1 MKPVGLYMFVDS
13 SVDSA
18 VHKAEIETP
27 KFTMLIQGVTSIEEG
42 ASIAGKLAEEGVSII
57 ELCGGFG
64 YGGAK
69 AVSDAV
75 GEKASV
81 SMAVGQVLDA
91 PKLAGILG
99 DWT

>member
-1 MKPVGLYMFVDS
+1 MFVDP

-18 VHKAEIETP
+18 EHKAEIETP
-27 KFTMLIQGVTSIEEG
+27 KIIMLIQGVGSIEEG
-42 ASIAGKLAEEGVSII
+42 ASMAKKLVDKGVSLI

-75 GEKASV
+75 GDRASV

-91 PKLAGILG
+91 PKLAGILKE
-99 DWT
+99 WM